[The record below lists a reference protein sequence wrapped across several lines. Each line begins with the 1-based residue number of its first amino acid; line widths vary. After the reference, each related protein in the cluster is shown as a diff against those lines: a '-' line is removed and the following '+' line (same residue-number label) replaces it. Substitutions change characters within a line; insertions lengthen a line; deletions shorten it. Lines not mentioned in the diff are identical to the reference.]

1 MEEEEVLY
9 IGIITQLLITV
20 CDNSVDIVV
29 TILTSE
35 TEIYLS

>member
-20 CDNSVDIVV
+20 CDNSVVIVV